1 MTVFLAVTAGL
12 TGAYVYDRSE
22 CKRLQQDYIDKVR
35 WMREQ
40 TLESDELARRI
51 KVYGARVPED
61 GELERSSKWFKRYMR
76 VSLRAV
82 ALPRGAEAD
91 ASILLSTLSPSLLH
105 QEPITFSKREP
116 IPVDSVAH

>member
-1 MTVFLAVTAGL
+1 MTHSSGSFVYLGIPQAVLDWRPKMPGPKMTVFLAVTAGL
-12 TGAYVYDRSE
+12 TGAYIYDRRE
-22 CKRLQQDYIDKVR
+22 CKRIQQDYIDKVR

-76 VSLRAV
+76 ASRLLPLLPCYRRA
-82 ALPRGAEAD
+82 D
-91 ASILLSTLSPSLLH
+91 C
-105 QEPITFSKREP
+105 
-116 IPVDSVAH
+116 